1 MTLQSDFDQQMYNG
15 VRDAAAQYGVE
26 LLINDPHY
34 DASRQTAAMEDFVQR
49 KVDAIILA
57 ACDPVGIVPAVKE
70 AVGKGIPVIA
80 IDAHVKSEALEA
92 FIGTAN
98 YEAGLEI
105 GEWTADHIV
114 ENMNG
119 KANIGVVSAF
129 NSVVQLDRQK
139 GFLDRVTQIPG
150 VKVLS
155 IVDGKNVHEEALAA
169 AETLLT
175 ANPGLDLVY
184 ATGEPAVLGTLAAV
198 KSQGAAHRV
207 KIVGWDMTPE
217 TAAAIVDGIILA
229 MIQQNPYREG
239 FLAVELML
247 QVLREGKELES
258 TIAVPVTIYTEENV
272 HEFTK

>member
-1 MTLQSDFDQQMYNG
+1 M
-15 VRDAAAQYGVE
+15 
-26 LLINDPHY
+26 
-34 DASRQTAAMEDFVQR
+34 
-49 KVDAIILA
+49 
-57 ACDPVGIVPAVKE
+57 
-70 AVGKGIPVIA
+70 
-80 IDAHVKSEALEA
+80 KSEALEA

-139 GFLDRVTQIPG
+139 GFLTVTQIPG

-175 ANPGLDLVY
+175 ANQDSTWSTRRANQP
-184 ATGEPAVLGTLAAV
+184 
-198 KSQGAAHRV
+198 SWAH
-207 KIVGWDMTPE
+207 
-217 TAAAIVDGIILA
+217 
-229 MIQQNPYREG
+229 
-239 FLAVELML
+239 
-247 QVLREGKELES
+247 LRR
-258 TIAVPVTIYTEENV
+258 
-272 HEFTK
+272 